1 MQPQRQMCRCQHRA
15 QRLGAA
21 HKPCLTLRIFDF
33 LRNMRGECIFER
45 WIQMAAC
52 GIVRPVL
59 LPAEYAKRVRRY
71 AQLVKILRQ
80 RYLTQLIIVMR
91 FIKIPDKFRQG
102 IIWCLMVTAVHKQ
115 KLPAW
120 RARQSFMKPV
130 LKLAADSLRRIGQR
144 EGVEIAPVVRQAERQ
159 KLRAVRRTPKHLV
172 GRLRII

>member
-1 MQPQRQMCRCQHRA
+1 MQTKRQVCCCQHRA

-45 WIQMAAC
+45 GVQMAAC
-52 GIVRPVL
+52 GIIRPVL
-59 LPAEYAKRVRRY
+59 FPAEYGKLTRRNV
-71 AQLVKILRQ
+71 QLVQILRQ
-80 RYLTQLIIVMR
+80 RYLTQLVIVMR

-144 EGVEIAPVVRQAERQ
+144 EGVEIAPVIWQAERQ
-159 KLRAVRRTPKHLV
+159 KLRAVGRAPKHLV

>member
-1 MQPQRQMCRCQHRA
+1 MQAKRQVCRCQHRA

-52 GIVRPVL
+52 GIIRPVL
-59 LPAEYAKRVRRY
+59 FPAKYAKRVRRY

-80 RYLTQLIIVMR
+80 RYLTQLVIVMR

-130 LKLAADSLRRIGQR
+130 LKLAADRLRRIGQR
-144 EGVEIAPVVRQAERQ
+144 ESVEIAPVVRQAERQ
-159 KLRAVRRTPKHLV
+159 KLRAVGRAPKHLV